1 MRDEGHFVEELTDET
16 IELFSTSAF
25 LHDIGKIHIPE
36 GVLNK
41 PGKFTADEFALMKCH
56 PEEGKKLLEYLP
68 KIDDGRFNEIA
79 LEMAYCHHEKWDG
92 TGYPRG
98 LRGVDI
104 PLCARIMA
112 AADVLDAL
120 TSKRLY
126 KDPMTVDE
134 AIDVFEKSK
143 GSHFEPCIAEAV
155 IHCKK
160 LIELIDND
168 FKTAEAVSQSEELQ
182 WWLRYHQGLSEKN

>member
-1 MRDEGHFVEELTDET
+1 
-16 IELFSTSAF
+16 
-25 LHDIGKIHIPE
+25 
-36 GVLNK
+36 
-41 PGKFTADEFALMKCH
+41 
-56 PEEGKKLLEYLP
+56 
-68 KIDDGRFNEIA
+68 
-79 LEMAYCHHEKWDG
+79 
-92 TGYPRG
+92 
-98 LRGVDI
+98 
-104 PLCARIMA
+104 MA